1 MFVVKAL
8 HDLDITSLDINTMF
22 RAMGAVRVYTRTGS
36 YNGHE
41 SNSNGWELVYDNP
54 LTQMNGRGRA
64 TKLEKFDKVVTLS
77 SGQYQSFYV
86 WAEQKLVY
94 KRGSVEG
101 RPFVS
106 DDNLVIYE
114 GIGLKGHFGEVRYS
128 PRVWSGVITY
138 RIPSL
143 LSSVVELV

>member
-8 HDLDITSLDINTMF
+8 HDLDVTSLDINTMF
-22 RAMGAVRVYTRTGS
+22 RAMSAVRVYTRAGS

-41 SNSNGWELVYDNP
+41 SSNNGWELVYDNP
-54 LTQMNGRGRA
+54 STQMNGRGRA
-64 TKLEKFDKVVTLS
+64 TKLEKFDIAVSIS

-128 PRVWSGVITY
+128 PRLWSGVITY
-138 RIPSL
+138 RTPSL
-143 LSSVVELV
+143 LSSIVELV